1 MSAVSYSQLVWVTL
15 PEIALVIA
23 ALVVLACDGTVLRGA
38 AIARRRGVA
47 AVIACLG
54 SIAAMLLVGRSPA
67 QLHLADGMLVMNGQT
82 RVVQMVLLALTILTV
97 LLSEAM
103 LTPAAAGSAGE
114 KTAFTR
120 HIGEYFALLLFATVA
135 VLFLVSTQNFL
146 LIFVA
151 LEFLSLVLY
160 ILTGFDKGSRK
171 STEAALKYFL
181 FGGISAAFL
190 LFGISLIYGLSG
202 SLDLGQIALAA
213 IRPDPL
219 WMIAI
224 VMVVVGFGFKVAA
237 APFHLWA
244 PDAYQG
250 APTISAGFLS
260 SSSKVA
266 SFFIFAQVLTVGMFA
281 PVGVFG
287 TAGSSVWHGSA
298 PEWVLVLTV
307 VAAFSMVMGNLAA
320 LAQTSLRRLLAYS
333 AIGHA
338 GYLLL
343 GMIAHTPQSIAALLY
358 YVFTYALAVLGA
370 FGVLAALEAQGIDR
384 IADAAGLSRRAP
396 FLSACMLIFFLSLAG
411 IPPLAGFFG
420 KFWLFAAALNAAPQ
434 MGLFWLVMLA
444 ILMSVVGLYYYL
456 KVLKQVYVADA
467 AEGAGAIRSGLVTR
481 ITLGAMAVAVLVLGC
496 DPWLLM
502 RWIVR

>member
-23 ALVVLACDGTVLRGA
+23 ALAVLACDGTVLRGA

-47 AVIACLG
+47 ALIACLG
-54 SIAAMLLVGRSPA
+54 SVAAILLVGRGPA
-67 QLHLADGMLVMNGQT
+67 TFHLPDGMLMMDGQT
-82 RVVQMVLLALTILTV
+82 RVVQVALLVLTILTV
-97 LLSEAM
+97 LLSESM
-103 LTPAAAGSAGE
+103 LTPSAAGTAGE
-114 KTAFTR
+114 KTAFTH

-146 LIFVA
+146 LIFLA

-160 ILTGFDKGSRK
+160 ILTGFDKQSRL

-202 SLDLGQIALAA
+202 SIDLAKIAVAA
-213 IRPDPL
+213 MQPDPL

-266 SFFIFAQVLTVGMFA
+266 SFFVFAQVLTLGL
-281 PVGVFG
+281 FG
-287 TAGSSVWHGSA
+287 ATGSGAWHGASPGWA
-298 PEWVLVLTV
+298 LVLSA
-307 VAAFSMVMGNLAA
+307 VAALSLVLGNLAA

-384 IADAAGLSRRAP
+384 LADAAGLSRRAP
-396 FLSACMLIFFLSLAG
+396 ALSACMLVFLLSLAG

-420 KFWLFAAALNAAPQ
+420 KFWLFGAALNAAPQ
-434 MGLFWLVMLA
+434 LGLFWLVMLA
-444 ILMSVVGLYYYL
+444 ILVSVVALFYYL
-456 KVLKQVYVADA
+456 RVLKQIYVADPV
-467 AEGAGAIRSGLVTR
+467 EGADPIQSGLVTR
-481 ITLGAMAVAVLVLGC
+481 ITLGVMAAAVVVLGC
-496 DPWLLM
+496 DPWLLIHWIM
-502 RWIVR
+502 R

>member
-1 MSAVSYSQLVWVTL
+1 MSTVSYSQLVGVTL
-15 PEIALVIA
+15 PEIALVVA

-38 AIARRRGVA
+38 AIAKRRGVA
-47 AVIACLG
+47 ALIACLG
-54 SIAAMLLVGRSPA
+54 SVAAIVLVGRGPA
-67 QLHLADGMLVMNGQT
+67 SLHLAGGMLVMDGQT
-82 RVVQMVLLALTILTV
+82 RVVQVVLLVLTILTV
-97 LLSEAM
+97 LLSEAILM
-103 LTPAAAGSAGE
+103 PAAAEAGG
-114 KTAFTR
+114 KTAFTH

-146 LIFVA
+146 LIFLA

-160 ILTGFDKGSRK
+160 ILTGFDKGSRF
-171 STEAALKYFL
+171 SAEAALKYFL

-202 SLDLGQIALAA
+202 SIDLAQIAVAA
-213 IRPDPL
+213 MQPDPL
-219 WMIAI
+219 WMIAV

-250 APTISAGFLS
+250 APTISAGFVS

-266 SFFIFAQVLTVGMFA
+266 SFFIFAQVLTL
-281 PVGVFG
+281 GVFG
-287 TAGSSVWHGSA
+287 AAGSGVWRGSA
-298 PEWVLVLTV
+298 PGWALVLCA
-307 VAAFSMVMGNLAA
+307 VAALSMILGNLAA

-343 GMIAHTPQSIAALLY
+343 GIIAHTPQSMAALLY
-358 YVFTYALAVLGA
+358 YVVTYALAVLGA
-370 FGVLAALEAQGIDR
+370 FGVLAALESQGIDR
-384 IADAAGLSRRAP
+384 IEDAAGLSRRAP
-396 FLSACMLIFFLSLAG
+396 FLSACMLIFLLSLAG

-420 KFWLFAAALNAAPQ
+420 KFWLFGAALHAAPQ
-434 MGLFWLVMLA
+434 LGLFWLVMLA
-444 ILMSVVGLYYYL
+444 ILMSVVALFYYL
-456 KVLKQVYVADA
+456 QVLKQIYVADA
-467 AEGAGAIRSGLVTR
+467 VEGASAIRSGVVTR
-481 ITLGAMAVAVLVLGC
+481 FTLGLMAVAVVVLGC

>member
-15 PEIALVIA
+15 PEIALVVA
-23 ALVVLACDGTVLRGA
+23 ALAVLACDGTVLRGA
-38 AIARRRGVA
+38 KIARRRGA
-47 AVIACLG
+47 AALLACLG
-54 SIAAMLLVGRSPA
+54 SVAAILLVGSGPA
-67 QLHLADGMLVMNGQT
+67 LFHLPDGMLVLDPET
-82 RVVQMVLLALTILTV
+82 RVVQVVLLVLTILTV

-103 LTPAAAGSAGE
+103 LTPATEGGPGE
-114 KTAFTR
+114 KTAFTH

-146 LIFVA
+146 LIFLA

-160 ILTGFDKGSRK
+160 ILTGFDKESRF

-202 SLDLGQIALAA
+202 SIDLAQIAVAA
-213 IRPDPL
+213 MRPDPL

-250 APTISAGFLS
+250 APTLSAGFVS

-266 SFFIFAQVLTVGMFA
+266 SFFIFAQVLTL
-281 PVGVFG
+281 GVFG
-287 TAGSSVWHGSA
+287 AAGSGAWHGA
-298 PEWVLVLTV
+298 AAGWVPVLCV
-307 VAAFSMVMGNLAA
+307 VAAVSMIVGNLAA
-320 LAQTSLRRLLAYS
+320 LAQISLRRLLAYS

-343 GMIAHTPQSIAALLY
+343 GIIAHTPQSISALLY

-370 FGVLAALEAQGIDR
+370 FGVLAALESEGIDR
-384 IADAAGLSRRAP
+384 IVDAAGLSRRAP
-396 FLSACMLIFFLSLAG
+396 FLSACMLIFLLSLAG

-420 KFWLFAAALNAAPQ
+420 KFWLFGTALGATPNL
-434 MGLFWLVMLA
+434 GLFWLVMLA
-444 ILMSVVGLYYYL
+444 ILMSVVALYYYL
-456 KVLKQVYVADA
+456 RVLKQVYVADVP
-467 AEGAGAIRSGLVTR
+467 EGAGVIHSGLTTR
-481 ITLGAMAVAVLVLGC
+481 ITLGVMAAATVVLGC
-496 DPWLLM
+496 DPWLLLH
-502 RWIVR
+502 WIVR